1 VAAATFSSGLH
12 RLEETPARYGW
23 TADFSITDAKPID
36 LPNVALDP
44 RVVDLDWVGQSS
56 VRLDGSFVTAFA
68 TTSIKG
74 DLDWTL
80 LEGRKARAADEVA
93 VGPGIARR
101 LGVHVGDTT
110 TVPDAKGQPHR
121 LRVVGIVLTPVDS
134 TQALGE
140 SLLLTAPGLLAVQ
153 QSPPITSMLVRTHPG
168 AADSLRRTLAR
179 RFEVV
184 AAAPPSEVR
193 QVSDLGRLPDAL
205 ALFLAAVG
213 AAALAHGL
221 VLTSRR
227 RAHDIAVLRALGFTP
242 RQVGLSVVTMS
253 GVTAVIGLVLGIP
266 LGLAVGRVVWH
277 QVAESTRVAADVAV
291 PIPVLLGIW
300 PAVLL
305 AAAALALLPARR
317 SAAVRPAGVLRS
329 E

>member
-1 VAAATFSSGLH
+1 
-12 RLEETPARYGW
+12 
-23 TADFSITDAKPID
+23 
-36 LPNVALDP
+36 
-44 RVVDLDWVGQSS
+44 
-56 VRLDGSFVTAFA
+56 
-68 TTSIKG
+68 
-74 DLDWTL
+74 
-80 LEGRKARAADEVA
+80 
-93 VGPGIARR
+93 
-101 LGVHVGDTT
+101 
-110 TVPDAKGQPHR
+110 
-121 LRVVGIVLTPVDS
+121 
-134 TQALGE
+134 
-140 SLLLTAPGLLAVQ
+140 
-153 QSPPITSMLVRTHPG
+153 
-168 AADSLRRTLAR
+168 
-179 RFEVV
+179 
-184 AAAPPSEVR
+184 VR

-253 GVTAVIGLVLGIP
+253 GVTAVIGLVVGIP
-266 LGLAVGRVVWH
+266 LGLALGRVVWH
-277 QVAESTRVAADVAV
+277 QVAESTRVAADVALPV
-291 PIPVLLGIW
+291 PVLLSIW